1 MQRFPHVNKFT
12 QMRKKSVQF
21 SQTLL
26 QLFTLTLC
34 ACATIALKIAI
45 QYQTSLLF
53 SVSFFFKHISENNK
67 VTNLGFNPPE
77 HFEKLLKRKKRK
89 DYRD

>member
-12 QMRKKSVQF
+12 QMKKKSVQF

-26 QLFTLTLC
+26 QLC

-45 QYQTSLLF
+45 QYQTSILF